1 MWETLREP
9 IIYRNFGLMTELPP
23 DQSYTDL
30 LLPVSEWPS
39 LNVYY
44 VVWQDAPKKEQSELR
59 IGFVFDGS
67 RYNMGGEVDVAT
79 AQKNAIDDLAVYT
92 TTLNLLK
99 PATGEQPDTKII
111 VTASLFETPS
121 IILDAEQCGV
131 MIGLAEKVCR
141 YLQSKADDDNS
152 ITPLPPG
159 EVALCFEITPA
170 LLNTKDIFEVEVQLE
185 IQRDKAYVDAE
196 LPDIAGVCDVAS
208 AIASP
213 AFPND
218 TGIDTIKAF
227 AAAFEKAL
235 TIPGTQAIKF
245 AGEMD
250 EATGRI
256 WAVRWGMKEGARYD
270 IVKAPVYFAIP
281 PLANIAVSR
290 TAVPVCSYVTGK
302 GLNCENVTAMT
313 FTGIDMDL
321 WGRTVVDAI
330 ETVLSPVYMVPAS
343 IAGKFEGQGIDY
355 VQLLEDAK
363 AGIANSIAAS
373 VTNVFIAQQPSAGQV
388 SNAAA
393 CVKEQCLN
401 NLRNAYTINAFVQ
414 FPVKVSS
421 NYTSDDS
428 PVLYGDVRGA
438 SGSYSLPATGILL
451 KDSKQAGDQYLT
463 VAFTADNVTDTNVVQ
478 PELSYQASHIVFT
491 TDPGLEDSKRKL
503 GFIIPPGVNPIAE
516 VAIPVLLR
524 SCPGAPV
531 MVDQT
536 AKPQDVVATIAQ
548 GKKWDYAFTYSCDH
562 LLQDE
567 VLVSLPF
574 NVTASPGIKFVN
586 NGQKDLFEALAQFVT
601 VYPAIKKDLDT
612 YLTQVSMETS
622 KTDTSYINGIAALQ
636 AFTDCVQ
643 QVAAGWETWEILKN
657 ALPPPRIPAEF
668 RFDFVINEPGSA
680 GDAVVTLSPVETDI
694 DGMAMPVIEID
705 PGNYEAVPQ
714 DPLPTYRYREIVQPG
729 SWLSRAAA
737 AKIPQRT
744 VCINGLDILKFRS
757 AQAAV
762 SVRRNAR
769 FNSMA
774 TNDVFVYTTPYV
786 RPGNAM
792 LPLLDCKV
800 PIDAS
805 IEGETKASLAEQVA
819 AMLKAIFSNDASAI
833 EVISMSCAY
842 SYSMNPMLPP
852 VAIPVLLAQDFNLNL
867 PTDYNLPPGGCGEMT
882 QTLVCR
888 ISAVLH
894 DWFKMQMPSTDLAM
908 FVFDI
913 TVFSGQEAG
922 SNLPLLRFS
931 NLQLPLDKINDM
943 GKG

>member
-1 MWETLREP
+1 LLSS
-9 IIYRNFGLMTELPP
+9 IIYRKFGLMTEIPP

-30 LLPVSEWPS
+30 LPVSAWPS
-39 LNVYY
+39 LSVYY

-67 RYNMGGEVDVAT
+67 RYNMGGEVDAAT
-79 AQKNAIDDLAVYT
+79 AKKNAIDDLAVYT

-99 PATGEQPDTKII
+99 RATGEQQDTKII

-131 MIGLAEKVCR
+131 MIGLAEEVCR

-152 ITPLPPG
+152 ITPVPPG
-159 EVALCFEITPA
+159 EVALCFEITPETI
-170 LLNTKDIFEVEVQLE
+170 NTKDIFEVEVQLE
-185 IQRDKAYVDAE
+185 IQRDKAYVDPE

-208 AIASP
+208 AIAPP

-218 TGIDTIKAF
+218 TGIDTIAGF

-235 TIPGTQAIKF
+235 TIPGTQVIKI
-245 AGEMD
+245 AGGMD
-250 EATGRI
+250 EVTGKI
-256 WAVRWGMKEGARYD
+256 WAVRWGMKEGANRYD
-270 IVKAPVYFAIP
+270 IVEAPVYFAIP
-281 PLANIAVSR
+281 PLSNIAVSR
-290 TAVPVCSYVTGK
+290 SGVPTCSYETGK
-302 GLNCENVTAMT
+302 GLNNNDIITRS
-313 FTGIDMDL
+313 FTGIDMDV
-321 WGRTVVDAI
+321 WGREFVDAM
-330 ETVLSPVYMVPAS
+330 ETVLSPGYMVPAS
-343 IAGKFEGQGIDY
+343 IAGKFEGRGIDY

-363 AGIANSIAAS
+363 GGIANSIAAS
-373 VTNVFIAQQPSAGQV
+373 VTNVFIAQQPSAAQV

-393 CVKEQCLN
+393 CVKDQCLN

-421 NYTSDDS
+421 GYAGDDS
-428 PVLYGDVRGA
+428 PVLYGDVYGA

-451 KDSKQAGDQYLT
+451 KDSGQAGDQYLT

-478 PELSYQASHIVFT
+478 PDLSYQASHIVFT

-503 GFIIPPGVNPIAE
+503 GFIIPPGANPIAE

-536 AKPQDVVATIAQ
+536 ANPKAVVATIAQ
-548 GKKWDYAFTYSCDH
+548 GKNWDYTFTYSCDH

-586 NGQKDLFEALAQFVT
+586 NGKKDLFDALAQFVT

-612 YLTQVSMETS
+612 YLMQVAMETS
-622 KTDTSYINGIAALQ
+622 KTDISYINGIAALQ

-643 QVAAGWETWEILKN
+643 QVGVGWETRERLKN
-657 ALPPPRIPAEF
+657 ALPSPGIPSGFE
-668 RFDFVINEPGSA
+668 FDFVINETRSA
-680 GDAVVTLSPVETDI
+680 GDVVVTLSPGETGI
-694 DGMAMPVIEID
+694 DGIAMPVIAIN

-714 DPLPTYRYREIVQPG
+714 DSLSTYRYREIAPPG
-729 SWLSRAAA
+729 NWLSRAAA
-737 AKIPQRT
+737 AKIAQRT
-744 VCINGLDILKFRS
+744 VCTNGLDILKFRS

-762 SVRRNAR
+762 SVKRNAS

-819 AMLKAIFSNDASAI
+819 GMLKAIFSNDASAI

-842 SYSMNPMLPP
+842 AYSINSMLPP
-852 VAIPVLLAQDFNLNL
+852 VAIPVMLAQDINFNL
-867 PTDYNLPPGGCGEMT
+867 PADYNLPPGGCGEMT

-894 DWFKMQMPSTDLAM
+894 DWFKMQMPSTDSAM

-913 TVFSGQEAG
+913 TVFSEQAAG